1 MSVLVDDDFA
11 RFGAKSYAINKINSV
26 EVRERSPHGQGGATV
41 AAIIGGLLVIS
52 GFGQGAG
59 PDGVNG
65 ATVIIGLVFLGIAYW
80 QWQRS
85 KIREYQLFVM
95 TSSSEAQAF
104 VSRDAHEVAELRS
117 QIEGAMLRNSRGAHV
132 R

>member
-1 MSVLVDDDFA
+1 MSVSIDEDFA

-52 GFGQGAG
+52 GFGQGGG
-59 PDGVNG
+59 PDGINFT
-65 ATVIIGLVFLGIAYW
+65 TVMVGVLFLGIAYW
-80 QWQRS
+80 QFQRS
-85 KIREYQLFVM
+85 KIREYQLFLM
-95 TSSSEAQAF
+95 TSSSETQAY
-104 VSRDAHEVAELRS
+104 VSSSSDEIFDLRS
-117 QIEGAMLRNSRGAHV
+117 RIEGAMLHHSRGSI